1 MKFKLL
7 FSIIL
12 IGICGYTFYQIINN
26 NISSKKIEY
35 QIQSSTS
42 KLDNLI
48 DNFSDKNTNSSQ
60 KTSPIDNINNN
71 SNELENDKYTHD
83 EFSVLVN
90 SPDYNAVVSL
100 DDSSNEFKISLLED
114 ETTDNKTNT
123 SHYINL
129 TQDNVDYLIENK
141 DSLISKFKDGGIFDK
156 YNLVSDMLKSYDTNI
171 KMEDL
176 ITVGLKYINK

>member
-7 FSIIL
+7 FSIII

-48 DNFSDKNTNSSQ
+48 DNLSEKNTNSSQ
-60 KTSPIDNINNN
+60 KTLPINKTNNN
-71 SNELENDKYTHD
+71 SNELENDKYTHN

-100 DDSSNEFKISLLED
+100 DNSSNELKISLLEND
-114 ETTDNKTNT
+114 STNNKANT

-176 ITVGLKYINK
+176 ITIGLKYLNK

>member
-26 NISSKKIEY
+26 NISSKKIDY

-48 DNFSDKNTNSSQ
+48 DNLSEKNTNPLQ
-60 KTSPIDNINNN
+60 KSLPIDKSDNN
-71 SNELENDKYTHD
+71 STELKNDEYTHD

-90 SPDYNAVVSL
+90 SPDYNAIVSL
-100 DDSSNEFKISLLED
+100 DDSSKEFKISLLED
-114 ETTDNKTNT
+114 DSTNNKTNT

-141 DSLISKFKDGGIFDK
+141 DSLISKFKEGGIFDK

-176 ITVGLKYINK
+176 ITVGLKYLNK

>member
-7 FSIIL
+7 FSIII

-48 DNFSDKNTNSSQ
+48 EKNTNSSQ
-60 KTSPIDNINNN
+60 KSSLIDSSDNN
-71 SNELENDKYTHD
+71 STELEDDTYTYD

-90 SPDYNAVVSL
+90 SPDYNAIVSL
-100 DDSSNEFKISLLED
+100 DDNSNEFKISLLED
-114 ETTDNKTNT
+114 KTTDNKANT

-141 DSLISKFKDGGIFDK
+141 DYLISKFKDGGIFDK

-176 ITVGLKYINK
+176 ITVGLKYLNK

>member
-12 IGICGYTFYQIINN
+12 IGICGYTLYQIINN

-48 DNFSDKNTNSSQ
+48 DNFSEKNTNILQ
-60 KTSPIDNINNN
+60 KSLPIDSSDN
-71 SNELENDKYTHD
+71 SAELENDKYTHD

-90 SPDYNAVVSL
+90 SPDYNAIVSL
-100 DDSSNEFKISLLED
+100 DDSSKEFKISLLED
-114 ETTDNKTNT
+114 DSTNNKTNT

-176 ITVGLKYINK
+176 ITVGLKYLNK